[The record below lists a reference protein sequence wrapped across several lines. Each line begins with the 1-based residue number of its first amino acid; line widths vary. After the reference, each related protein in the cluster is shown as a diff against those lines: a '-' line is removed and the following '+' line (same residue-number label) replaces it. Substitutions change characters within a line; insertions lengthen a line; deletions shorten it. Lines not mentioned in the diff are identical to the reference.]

1 MTDRDRWGGWRGA
14 ACLLAGFLLL
24 AIPWLL
30 VLFHASA
37 RVDGERYF
45 WLDDDQMISMRYARH
60 VAAGDGP
67 VWNPGERVEGYTNP
81 AWMLTMAAV
90 HLLPLPDRATSVAV
104 KSIALGLGLLVLV
117 LTGRL
122 VRQFVPRPGVAYPAA
137 ILGLALTPDL
147 AYFLVNGFET
157 PLLMACFLA
166 AILGVVRDTPARR
179 WSPWTYLALALLPLV
194 RSDAHVLWIAVA
206 ILDLGLSVDRPRR
219 LGLLAL
225 AALPAVGHEIFRLA
239 FYGSPL
245 PNTYYLKVQGIDG
258 LPRAALGYLWR
269 FFRHYGLF
277 LIIAGVGWARL
288 RDRRYALLGAGLGL
302 QLLAIVRVGGDL
314 FPYSRFLAPWVP
326 VLLAAALA
334 VPVRLGL
341 PLRWQAAVSA
351 LAVGAMALQLTTF
364 SPARLASDN
373 GGPEAG
379 TVAGILIERNT
390 STEASVGV
398 IAAGAVSYFSRRPVI
413 DMLGK
418 SDARIAH
425 APRRAA
431 FPRGHD
437 KFDFDYV
444 LGRKP
449 DLIVTF
455 FPEET
460 VERHARGEEVRL
472 PYLAALARNPA
483 FADHYLPHPVP
494 VPYLRERNAVYVRDG
509 SPELVGAPDW
519 RQPRIDR

>member
-1 MTDRDRWGGWRGA
+1 MTDRDRWSRWPGK

-24 AIPWLL
+24 AIPWVV
-30 VLFHASA
+30 VLFHASV
-37 RVDGERYF
+37 RVDGERFF

-60 VAAGDGP
+60 VAAGEGP

-81 AWMLTMAAV
+81 AWMLTMAVV

-104 KSIALGLGLLVLV
+104 KAVALGLGLVVLV

-137 ILGLALTPDL
+137 ILGLALSPDL
-147 AYFLVNGFET
+147 VYFLVNGFET

-166 AILGVVRDTPARR
+166 ATLGVVRDTPAGR

-194 RSDAHVLWIAVA
+194 RSDALVLLIAVA
-206 ILDLGLSVDRPRR
+206 ILDLGLSGDRPRR
-219 LGLLAL
+219 VALLAL
-225 AALPAVGHEIFRLA
+225 AALPAVGHELFRLS
-239 FYGSPL
+239 FYGSLL
-245 PNTYYLKVQGIDG
+245 PNTYYLKVEGIDG
-258 LPRAALGYLWR
+258 LPRAGLSYLWR
-269 FFRHYGLF
+269 FLRHYGL
-277 LIIAGVGWARL
+277 LLLIAGVGWARL
-288 RDRRYALLGAGLGL
+288 RDRRYALLAAGLVLQGL
-302 QLLAIVRVGGDL
+302 AVVRVGGDL

-326 VLLAAALA
+326 VLLAASLA
-334 VPVRLGL
+334 VPARLGL
-341 PLRWQAAVSA
+341 RLRWQAAVSA
-351 LAVGAMALQLTTF
+351 LAVGAMALQVTAF

-390 STEASVGV
+390 STEASLGV
-398 IAAGAVSYFSRRPVI
+398 IAAGAVSYFSRRSVI

-418 SDARIAH
+418 SDARIARE
-425 APRRAA
+425 PRRAA

-444 LGRKP
+444 LGREP

-455 FPEET
+455 FPSET

-472 PYLAALARNPA
+472 PYLAALAGNPA
-483 FADHYLPHPVP
+483 FVDHYLPHPIP
-494 VPYLRERNAVYVRDG
+494 VRYLRRRNAVYVRDG
-509 SPELVGAPDW
+509 SPELARIPDW
-519 RQPRIDR
+519 RQPHVGR